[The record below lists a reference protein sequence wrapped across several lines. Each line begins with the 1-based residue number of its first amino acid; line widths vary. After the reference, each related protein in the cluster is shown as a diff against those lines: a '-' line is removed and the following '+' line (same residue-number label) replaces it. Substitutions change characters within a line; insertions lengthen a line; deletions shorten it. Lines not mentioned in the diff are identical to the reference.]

1 MRKLLTTM
9 SALAALALA
18 APAYAADGTF
28 NLSWDSCTGP
38 LDKTVVAANPAISLY
53 GSVIGFDVPFKAY
66 QVQLIWGNS
75 ATTDVPDAWR
85 FDAPGCQGSSFI
97 TIDHLA
103 PAAVVKTC
111 PTLQGAVASIQIKDV
126 SKVSTGAAP
135 YDGDYL
141 RLTMANATG
150 DAVVTPVAAT
160 RYFVVRALFD
170 HSFSVVGATTPG
182 TDCGGVEQ
190 PICIAT
196 IIATYLD
203 ANGVEW
209 NWGLDGNRGAT
220 ANGSA
225 GCPASPVQTST
236 TWGAIKSQYRN

>member
-18 APAYAADGTF
+18 APVHAADGTF
-28 NLSWDSCTGP
+28 NLSWDSCVGP
-38 LDKTVVAANPAISLY
+38 LDKTIGAAAPAASLY

-66 QVQLIWGNS
+66 QVQLLLGNS
-75 ATTDVPDAWR
+75 STTAVPDAWR
-85 FDAPGCQGSSFI
+85 FDAAGCQGSSFI

-111 PTLQGAVASIQIKDV
+111 PTLQGAVNSIQIKDV
-126 SKVSTGAAP
+126 SEVRTTALP

-141 RLTMANATG
+141 RITMANALG
-150 DAVVTPVAAT
+150 DNVVTPVAAT
-160 RYFVVRALFD
+160 RYFVMRALFD

-182 TDCGGVEQ
+182 VDCGGVEQ
-190 PICIAT
+190 SICIAT
-196 IIATYLD
+196 IVATYLD
-203 ANGVEW
+203 ANGIEM
-209 NWGLDGNRGAT
+209 NWGMGGNRAATVNGA
-220 ANGSA
+220 A
-225 GCPASPVQTST
+225 GCPASPTTTT

>member
-18 APAYAADGTF
+18 APVHAADGTF
-28 NLSWDSCTGP
+28 NLSWDTCTGP
-38 LDKTVVAANPAISLY
+38 LDKAIGAAATPASLY

-66 QVQLIWGNS
+66 QVQMIWGNS
-75 ATTDVPDAWR
+75 ATTDVPDSWR

-126 SKVSTGAAP
+126 SKVSTSAAP

-141 RLTMANATG
+141 RLTMANALG
-150 DAVVTPVAAT
+150 DNVVTPIAAT

-170 HSFSVVGATTPG
+170 HSFSVVGPTTVG
-182 TDCGGVEQ
+182 VDCGGVEQ

-196 IIATYLD
+196 IVATYLD
-203 ANGVEW
+203 ANGIEW
-209 NWGLDGNRGAT
+209 NFGLGGARGAT

-225 GCPASPVQTST
+225 GCPASPVQNT
-236 TWGAIKSQYRN
+236 TWGAIKSQFPN

>member
-18 APAYAADGTF
+18 APVHAADGTF
-28 NLSWDSCTGP
+28 NLSWDTCTGP
-38 LDKTVVAANPAISLY
+38 LDKTIGAAAPAASLY

-66 QVQLIWGNS
+66 QVQMIWGNS
-75 ATTDVPDAWR
+75 GTTTVPDSWR
-85 FDAPGCQGSSFI
+85 FDAPGCQSSSFI
-97 TIDHLA
+97 TILHLA

-111 PTLQGAVASIQIKDV
+111 PTLQGPVSSIQIKDV
-126 SKVSTGAAP
+126 SKVSTSAAP

-141 RLTMANATG
+141 RLTMANALG
-150 DAVVTPVAAT
+150 DNVVTPVAAT
-160 RYFVVRALFD
+160 RYFVVGAVFD
-170 HSFSVVGATTPG
+170 HTFSVVGATTPG
-182 TDCGGVEQ
+182 LTCGGVEQ

-203 ANGVEW
+203 AAGAEW
-209 NWGLDGNRGAT
+209 NWGMGGNRGAT
-220 ANGSA
+220 VNGSA
-225 GCPASPVQTST
+225 GCPQSPVKNT